1 MNENPESDNY
11 NPCWDLESDDYRIPN
26 QVMRNF
32 TAIYFEPQPVFFLCY
47 FLCQKTRLFR
57 RKLK

>member
-11 NPCWDLESDDYRIPN
+11 NPDWDLESDDYRIPN

-32 TAIYFEPQPVFFLCY
+32 TALYFEPQPVSLHIIFYAKRPDCSVEN
-47 FLCQKTRLFR
+47 
-57 RKLK
+57 